1 MNFTAFIFARG
12 GSKGVRDKNI
22 REVGGKPLI
31 SYAISCALGSKYI
44 NKIIVSTN
52 SKKIARIATKH
63 GAEILIRPN
72 ELAEDDTPEILAW
85 RHAIKTKKDIFLNQA
100 NKIFIS
106 VPVTSP
112 MRKHIDIDNAI
123 SRFQKGGCDIVFGV
137 TPSQKSP
144 YLNMVRITKNDL
156 IEVVLKGEKVSRRQ
170 DVPDVYDITT
180 CVYVT
185 TTDYILNC
193 ERLVDGRVGYVK
205 IPSSEITN
213 LPYLRHIGGMG
224 KPIIL
229 STGMSTLEEVCSA
242 LNILLDSGAKKEQ
255 ITIMHC
261 NTEYPTPMRDVNL
274 KAMLTIGNEL
284 GVSVGYSDHTL
295 GIEVPIAAVAIGATV
310 IEKHFTLDRTLPGPD
325 HAASL
330 EPYELKEMVCAIRNI
345 EKAMG
350 NGIKKPSPSE
360 IKNISI
366 ARKSI
371 VAEKSI
377 TKGELFTEE
386 NLTIK
391 RPGTGIS
398 PMLWDNVIGQKA
410 KFFFKPDDPI
420 VL

>member
-52 SKKIARIATKH
+52 SKKIAQIATKH

-106 VPVTSP
+106 VPATSP

-205 IPSSEITN
+205 IPPERALDIDQEYDLYLAN
-213 LPYLRHIGGMG
+213 LM
-224 KPIIL
+224 
-229 STGMSTLEEVCSA
+229 
-242 LNILLDSGAKKEQ
+242 LLDS
-255 ITIMHC
+255 
-261 NTEYPTPMRDVNL
+261 L
-274 KAMLTIGNEL
+274 KNQ
-284 GVSVGYSDHTL
+284 
-295 GIEVPIAAVAIGATV
+295 
-310 IEKHFTLDRTLPGPD
+310 R
-325 HAASL
+325 
-330 EPYELKEMVCAIRNI
+330 
-345 EKAMG
+345 
-350 NGIKKPSPSE
+350 
-360 IKNISI
+360 
-366 ARKSI
+366 
-371 VAEKSI
+371 
-377 TKGELFTEE
+377 
-386 NLTIK
+386 
-391 RPGTGIS
+391 
-398 PMLWDNVIGQKA
+398 
-410 KFFFKPDDPI
+410 
-420 VL
+420 